1 MLFETLL
8 TLASYLVPG
17 SLFIVLG
24 AIHKIN
30 VPTFEKGF
38 GYKSPQSIL
47 SKKTWHLAQVTIA
60 NWSMRFGILNLLVSA
75 FLFYALDL
83 TLLEEIIYGF
93 FSMIIIPLMAK
104 FLTDNMLKGL
114 VERGQIHD

>member
-60 NWSMRFGILNLLVSA
+60 NWAMRFGILNLIISGILYYV
-75 FLFYALDL
+75 LDL